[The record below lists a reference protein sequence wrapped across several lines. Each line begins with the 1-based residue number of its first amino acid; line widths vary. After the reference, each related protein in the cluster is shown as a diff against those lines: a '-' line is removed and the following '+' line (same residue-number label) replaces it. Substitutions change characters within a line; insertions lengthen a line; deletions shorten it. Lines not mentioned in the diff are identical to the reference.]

1 MAEGMAEVY
10 GYMNREKNQKNKNKK
25 KEFEIWLY
33 SRTSEQRTLWEW
45 VFCPFFGGCP
55 YLEGSPY
62 FDILCI
68 YIISKMFQ
76 MGR

>member
-33 SRTSEQRTLWEW
+33 CLW
-45 VFCPFFGGCP
+45 
-55 YLEGSPY
+55 Y
-62 FDILCI
+62 FNFILSSQ
-68 YIISKMFQ
+68 II
-76 MGR
+76 